1 MLESSFQIGR
11 VLGIRIGVH
20 FTWFLIFALVGFS
33 LAQYFQHQYPGWAAQ
48 TAWLT
53 ALVTALLFFA
63 SIVLHELGH
72 SVVALAYGVPV
83 VSITLFI
90 FGGVAQTARDADT
103 AKAEFWIAVAG
114 PMVSFVLA
122 GLFHVL
128 EAVFAGL
135 HAPSAAAF
143 EWLATIN
150 LVVALF
156 NLLPG
161 FPLDG
166 GRVFRAIVWGVSRDP
181 HKGMRWAVAAGRAV
195 AYGLMGVGLII
206 GLNTGAWVDALWL
219 VLIGWFLLT
228 AAESSA
234 RQFALEHLSRG
245 GRAADIMDPGVPT
258 VPAHLRIQQ
267 WLDDYVLAR
276 GQRAFLVWGEND
288 QVLGLVSLADLNK
301 LPRDQWATTGI
312 VEIMTPRNRL
322 HTVPPSASLGQVL
335 AAMER
340 YGVNQLPV
348 AEGGQVMGWID
359 RDRLL
364 RALKIHAELGR

>member
-11 VLGIRIGVH
+11 VFGIRIGVH
-20 FTWFLIFALVGFS
+20 FTWFLIFALVAFS
-33 LAQYFQHQYPGWAAQ
+33 LAHYFQHSHEDWAVH

-53 ALVTALLFFA
+53 AVVTTLLFFA

-72 SVVALAYGVPV
+72 SVVALAHGVPV
-83 VSITLFI
+83 ISITLFI

-103 AKAEFWIAVAG
+103 ARAEFWIAVAG
-114 PMVSFVLA
+114 PLVSFLLA
-122 GLFHVL
+122 GLSYVA
-128 EAVFAGL
+128 AVVFEDL
-135 HAPSAAAF
+135 HAPTAAAF

-150 LVVALF
+150 LMVALF

-166 GRVFRAIVWGVSRDP
+166 GRVFRAVVWGVTRDAA
-181 HKGMRWAVAAGRAV
+181 KGMRWAVAAGRLV
-195 AYGLMGVGLII
+195 AYGLMGLGLVI
-206 GLNTGAWVDALWL
+206 GLNTGAWVNGLWL

-234 RQFALEHLSRG
+234 RQFALEHMAQG
-245 GRAADIMDPGVPT
+245 GRATDIMDPNVPM
-258 VPAHLRIQQ
+258 VPAHLTVQD
-267 WLDDYVLAR
+267 WLDNYVLAR
-276 GQRAFLVWGEND
+276 GRRAFLVWGEND
-288 QVLGLVSLADLNK
+288 EVLGLVSLDDLKK
-301 LPRDQWATTGI
+301 LPRDQWAETGL
-312 VEIMTPRNRL
+312 VEIMTPRHRL
-322 HTVPPSASLGQVL
+322 YTVPPSASLAQVL

-348 AEGGQVMGWID
+348 ADGDQIMGWID

-364 RALKIHAELGR
+364 RALKVHAELGR